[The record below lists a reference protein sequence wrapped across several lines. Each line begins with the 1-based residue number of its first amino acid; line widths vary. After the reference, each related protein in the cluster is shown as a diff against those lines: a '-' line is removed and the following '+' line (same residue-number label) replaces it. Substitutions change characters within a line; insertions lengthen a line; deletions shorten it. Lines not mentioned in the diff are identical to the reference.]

1 VEFKSSHSTAI
12 DSRAKPAHPAK
23 PASSNPGT
31 LVVAAVATT
40 AVWGSVSLLVC
51 VGLFHKVWGENAT
64 TAYAV
69 VQYIAYIALVLAAT
83 SQVLLVVRGTM
94 IERIAAVLLAL
105 ALFHFYYDIAS
116 GIVSVVWLTIARII
130 A

>member
-1 VEFKSSHSTAI
+1 VELKSSHSMPI
-12 DSRAKPAHPAK
+12 RSQAKPAN

-31 LVVAAVATT
+31 LVVTVISTT
-40 AVWGSVSLLVC
+40 AVWGGVSLLVC
-51 VGLFHKVWGENAT
+51 VGLFDNVWGENAT

-69 VQYIAYIALVLAAT
+69 VEYIVYIALVLAAM

-94 IERIAAVLLAL
+94 IERIAAALLAL
-105 ALFHFYYDIAS
+105 ALLPFYCRIAGEFLS
-116 GIVSVVWLTIARII
+116 DFWLTIARII